1 MQHNLYDEYPVKL
14 EIFFHKSTKYPG
26 LWERFV
32 KSLGPNTW
40 VEFELTKQY
49 KAVPCWGG
57 LRFKTENDRTF
68 FLLKFA

>member
-1 MQHNLYDEYPVKL
+1 MQRNLYDEYPVKL
-14 EIFFHKSTKYPG
+14 EIYAYESVKYPG

-32 KSLGPNTW
+32 KSLVPNAW

-49 KAVPCWGG
+49 RAVPYSGG

-68 FLLKFA
+68 FLLRFS

>member
-1 MQHNLYDEYPVKL
+1 MFNDLYAEYPVKL
-14 EIFFHKSTKYPG
+14 EIFPHKDMKYSG

-32 KSLGPNTW
+32 KSLGPNSW

-57 LRFKTENDRTF
+57 LRFKTESDRTF
-68 FLLKFA
+68 FLLRFS